1 MDKNRSKKY
10 YIYRA
15 ISIILIVS
23 VIIFNK
29 NVFAAKGNPNN
40 VTTTGENLIYNDP
53 AYIEKHNANLS
64 KLEVSGYQLSPSFNK
79 NTTTYYVSI
88 PKTVTS
94 LDIICEA
101 EAPNAKYVVSGNT
114 KLSTSK
120 ENKITIKVTAQAK
133 NTKTYSI
140 IVSRDA
146 TKTLQL
152 SELSIEN
159 ATLSPEFSSNTY
171 NYETEIT
178 TNKLEKLNI
187 TAITN
192 SSTAQIEIVGNDP
205 ENFKYGDNII
215 SIILKGSSEVTTYQI
230 KVNFIEQTFT
240 TITTDTTSGAIK
252 WVMNVVNNAKEF
264 LSYENNQLAVLIGIA
279 VLLFLLVIAFSIKI
293 SKNKKK
299 RRARTNDK
307 KSSYTR

>member
-10 YIYRA
+10 FIYRA

-23 VIIFNK
+23 VMIFNK

-79 NTTTYYVSI
+79 NTTTYYVSV

-252 WVMNVVNNAKEF
+252 WVMNVVNNVKEF

>member
-252 WVMNVVNNAKEF
+252 WVMNVVNNVKEF
-264 LSYENNQLAVLIGIA
+264 LSHENNQLAVLIGIA
-279 VLLFLLVIAFSIKI
+279 VLLFLLVIVFSIKI

>member
-1 MDKNRSKKY
+1 MDKNMSKKY
-10 YIYRA
+10 FIYRA

-23 VIIFNK
+23 VMIFNK

-279 VLLFLLVIAFSIKI
+279 VLLLLLVIVFSIKI

>member
-10 YIYRA
+10 FIYRA

-23 VIIFNK
+23 VMIFNK

-252 WVMNVVNNAKEF
+252 WVMNVVNNVKEF

-279 VLLFLLVIAFSIKI
+279 VLLFLLVIMFSIKI

>member
-10 YIYRA
+10 FIYRA
-15 ISIILIVS
+15 ISTILIVS

-120 ENKITIKVTAQAK
+120 ENRITIKVTAQAK

-252 WVMNVVNNAKEF
+252 WVMNVVNNVKEF

-279 VLLFLLVIAFSIKI
+279 VLLFLLVIVFSIKI

>member
-1 MDKNRSKKY
+1 M
-10 YIYRA
+10 
-15 ISIILIVS
+15 
-23 VIIFNK
+23 
-29 NVFAAKGNPNN
+29 
-40 VTTTGENLIYNDP
+40 IYNDP

-178 TNKLEKLNI
+178 TNKKLEKLNI

-252 WVMNVVNNAKEF
+252 WVMNVVNNVKEF

>member
-10 YIYRA
+10 FIYRA

-23 VIIFNK
+23 VMIFNK

-120 ENKITIKVTAQAK
+120 ENRITIKVTAQAK

-279 VLLFLLVIAFSIKI
+279 VLLFLLVIVFSIKI

>member
-1 MDKNRSKKY
+1 MDKNMSKKY
-10 YIYRA
+10 FIYRA

-23 VIIFNK
+23 VMIFNK

-140 IVSRDA
+140 IVSRDT

-279 VLLFLLVIAFSIKI
+279 VLLFLLVIMFSIKI

>member
-1 MDKNRSKKY
+1 MDKNMSKKY
-10 YIYRA
+10 FIYRA

-23 VIIFNK
+23 VMIFNK

-252 WVMNVVNNAKEF
+252 WVMNVVNNVKEF

-279 VLLFLLVIAFSIKI
+279 VLLLLLVIVFSIKI

>member
-10 YIYRA
+10 FIYRA

-23 VIIFNK
+23 VMIFNK

-192 SSTAQIEIVGNDP
+192 SSTAQIEIVGNNP

-252 WVMNVVNNAKEF
+252 WVMNVVNNVKEF

>member
-1 MDKNRSKKY
+1 MDKNMSKKY
-10 YIYRA
+10 FIYRA

-23 VIIFNK
+23 VMIFNK

-120 ENKITIKVTAQAK
+120 ENRITIKVTAQAK

-192 SSTAQIEIVGNDP
+192 SSTAQIEIVGNNP

-279 VLLFLLVIAFSIKI
+279 VLLFLLVIMFSIKI

>member
-10 YIYRA
+10 FIYRA

-23 VIIFNK
+23 VMIFNK

-101 EAPNAKYVVSGNT
+101 EAQNAKYVVSGNT

-279 VLLFLLVIAFSIKI
+279 VLLFLLVIVFSIKI

>member
-10 YIYRA
+10 FIYRA
-15 ISIILIVS
+15 ISTILIVS

-279 VLLFLLVIAFSIKI
+279 VLLFLLVIVFSIKI

>member
-1 MDKNRSKKY
+1 MDKKRSKKY
-10 YIYRA
+10 IIYRA
-15 ISIILIVS
+15 ISILLIVS
-23 VIIFNK
+23 IMIFNR

-53 AYIEKHNANLS
+53 VYIEKHNANLS
-64 KLEVSGYQLSPSFNK
+64 KLEISGYQLSPSFNK
-79 NTTTYYVSI
+79 NTTTYYISI
-88 PKTVTS
+88 PKDVTS
-94 LDIICEA
+94 LDVVCEA

-114 KLSTSK
+114 KLSTTK
-120 ENKITIKVTAQAK
+120 ENRINVKVTAQAK
-133 NTKTYSI
+133 NTKTYTI
-140 IVSRDA
+140 IVSRDS

-152 SELSIEN
+152 SELSVEN
-159 ATLSPEFSSNTY
+159 ATLSPEFSPNTY

-178 TNKLEKLNI
+178 TNKYEKLNI
-187 TAITN
+187 SAITN
-192 SSTAQIEIVGNDP
+192 ISTAQIEIVGNDP

-215 SIILKGSSEVTTYQI
+215 SIILKGSNEVTTYQI

-240 TITTDTTSGAIK
+240 TITTETTSGALK
-252 WVMNVVNNAKEF
+252 WVVNVVNKVKEF

-279 VLLFLLVIAFSIKI
+279 ALLFILVIVFAIKI

-307 KSSYTR
+307 KSSNTR

>member
-1 MDKNRSKKY
+1 MDKNMSKKY
-10 YIYRA
+10 FIYRA

-23 VIIFNK
+23 VMIFNK

>member
-1 MDKNRSKKY
+1 MDKNMSKKY
-10 YIYRA
+10 FIYRA

-23 VIIFNK
+23 VMIFNK

-133 NTKTYSI
+133 NTKIYSI

-252 WVMNVVNNAKEF
+252 WVMNVVNNVKEF

-279 VLLFLLVIAFSIKI
+279 VLLLLLVIVFSIKI

-299 RRARTNDK
+299 RRAHTNDK

>member
-1 MDKNRSKKY
+1 MDKNMSKKY
-10 YIYRA
+10 FIYRA

-23 VIIFNK
+23 VMIFNK

-64 KLEVSGYQLSPSFNK
+64 KLEISGYQLSPSFNK

-133 NTKTYSI
+133 NTKIYSI

-252 WVMNVVNNAKEF
+252 WVMNVVNNVKEF

-299 RRARTNDK
+299 RRAHTNDK

>member
-10 YIYRA
+10 FIYRA

-23 VIIFNK
+23 VMIFNK

-120 ENKITIKVTAQAK
+120 ENRITIKVTAQAK

-252 WVMNVVNNAKEF
+252 WVMNVVNNVKEF

>member
-10 YIYRA
+10 FIYRA

-23 VIIFNK
+23 VMIFNK

-252 WVMNVVNNAKEF
+252 WVMNVVNNVKEF

>member
-10 YIYRA
+10 FIYRA

-23 VIIFNK
+23 VMIFNK

-279 VLLFLLVIAFSIKI
+279 VLLFLLVIVFSIKI

>member
-1 MDKNRSKKY
+1 MDKNMSKKY
-10 YIYRA
+10 FIYRA

-23 VIIFNK
+23 VMIFNK

-64 KLEVSGYQLSPSFNK
+64 KLEISGYQLSPSFNK

-252 WVMNVVNNAKEF
+252 WVMNVVNNVKEF

-279 VLLFLLVIAFSIKI
+279 VLLLLLVIVFSIKI

>member
-1 MDKNRSKKY
+1 MDKNMSKKY
-10 YIYRA
+10 FIYRA

-23 VIIFNK
+23 VMIFNK

-252 WVMNVVNNAKEF
+252 WVMNVVNNVKEF

-299 RRARTNDK
+299 RRAHTNDK

>member
-1 MDKNRSKKY
+1 MDKNMSKKY
-10 YIYRA
+10 FIYRA

-23 VIIFNK
+23 VMIFNK

-279 VLLFLLVIAFSIKI
+279 VLLFLLVIVFSIKI

>member
-1 MDKNRSKKY
+1 MDKKRSKKY
-10 YIYRA
+10 IIYRA
-15 ISIILIVS
+15 ISILLIVS
-23 VIIFNK
+23 IMIFNR

-53 AYIEKHNANLS
+53 VYIEKHNANLS
-64 KLEVSGYQLSPSFNK
+64 KLEISGYQLSPSFNK
-79 NTTTYYVSI
+79 NTTTYYISI
-88 PKTVTS
+88 PKDVTS
-94 LDIICEA
+94 LDVVCEA

-114 KLSTSK
+114 KLSTTK
-120 ENKITIKVTAQAK
+120 ENRINVKVTAQAK
-133 NTKTYSI
+133 NTKTYTI
-140 IVSRDA
+140 IVSRDS

-152 SELSIEN
+152 SELSVEN
-159 ATLSPEFSSNTY
+159 ATLSPEFSPNTY

-178 TNKLEKLNI
+178 TNKFEKLNI
-187 TAITN
+187 SAITN

-215 SIILKGSSEVTTYQI
+215 SIILKGSNEVTTYQI

-240 TITTDTTSGAIK
+240 TITTETTSGALK
-252 WVMNVVNNAKEF
+252 WVVNVVNKVKEF

-279 VLLFLLVIAFSIKI
+279 ALLFILVIVFAIKI

-307 KSSYTR
+307 KSSNTR

>member
-1 MDKNRSKKY
+1 MDKNMSKKY
-10 YIYRA
+10 FIYRA

-23 VIIFNK
+23 VMIFNK

-64 KLEVSGYQLSPSFNK
+64 KLEISGYQLSPSFNK

-279 VLLFLLVIAFSIKI
+279 VLLLLLVIVFSIKI

>member
-120 ENKITIKVTAQAK
+120 ENRITIKVTAQAK
-133 NTKTYSI
+133 NTKIYSI

-252 WVMNVVNNAKEF
+252 WVMNVVNNVKEF

-293 SKNKKK
+293 SKKKKK
-299 RRARTNDK
+299 RRAHTNDK

>member
-1 MDKNRSKKY
+1 MDKNMSKKY
-10 YIYRA
+10 FIYRA

-23 VIIFNK
+23 VMIFNK

-252 WVMNVVNNAKEF
+252 WVMNVVNNVKEF

>member
-1 MDKNRSKKY
+1 MDKNMSKKY
-10 YIYRA
+10 FIYRA

-23 VIIFNK
+23 VMIFNK

-120 ENKITIKVTAQAK
+120 ENRITIKVTAQAK

-279 VLLFLLVIAFSIKI
+279 VLLLLLVIVFSIKI